1 MNTHISRNNT
11 LPLEKLAEATGR
23 GMLNYQS
30 ATHRETGATTRQKKH
45 DMLVTFMA
53 NTKVSRKKTAPARG
67 KPKLLILRSL
77 LSFFI

>member
-1 MNTHISRNNT
+1 MNTHISRNT

-30 ATHRETGATTRQKKH
+30 SIRREAGATRRQKKH

-53 NTKVSRKKTAPARG
+53 NTKAPRKKSAPARV